1 VGKVLSAQGSG
12 YYPSC
17 IQTGSQTGSPYY
29 LDLTIAQGMALYWRT
44 RKWRVD
50 ASGGFIS
57 DNFAIPNNYS
67 GGGNLTQYTP
77 VGSEEDLVCK
87 GGDEYGF
94 FGDIQISNYAGGP
107 FPTPVEVFYDYTSG
121 YKTDSKFFPT
131 FALNTIYISSSPV
144 GTPPGQKIGDV
155 RLLFNGYTITKDLYV
170 NDTGASGN
178 VLLDFTCTEYW
189 SYGGTY
195 DTATGNP
202 L

>member
-29 LDLTIAQGMALYWRT
+29 LDLTIDQGMALYWRT

-57 DNFAIPNNYS
+57 DSYGAPIIYS
-67 GGGNLTQYTP
+67 GGGELTQYTP

-94 FGDIQISNYAGGP
+94 FGDINVDSGTQ
-107 FPTPVEVFYDYTSG
+107 PVEIFYDYTSG
-121 YKTDSKFFPT
+121 YKSDSKFFPT
-131 FALNTIYISSSPV
+131 FALNTIYISSSPA
-144 GTPPGQKIGDV
+144 GSPPGQKIGDV
-155 RLLFNGYTITKDLYV
+155 RLLFNGYTITKDLYI

-189 SYGGTY
+189 SFGGTY
-195 DTATGNP
+195 DTATGEP

>member
-1 VGKVLSAQGSG
+1 
-12 YYPSC
+12 
-17 IQTGSQTGSPYY
+17 
-29 LDLTIAQGMALYWRT
+29 MALYWRT

-57 DNFAIPNNYS
+57 DSHSVAIIYS
-67 GGGNLTQYTP
+67 GGGVLTQYTP

-94 FGDIQISNYAGGP
+94 FGDINVDSATQPI
-107 FPTPVEVFYDYTSG
+107 EVFYDYTSG

-131 FALNTIYISSSPV
+131 FAVNTIYITSSPV
-144 GTPPGQKIGDV
+144 GSPPVVFGKVGDA
-155 RLLFNGYTITKDLYV
+155 RLLFNGYTITKDLYI

-195 DTATGNP
+195 DTATGEP